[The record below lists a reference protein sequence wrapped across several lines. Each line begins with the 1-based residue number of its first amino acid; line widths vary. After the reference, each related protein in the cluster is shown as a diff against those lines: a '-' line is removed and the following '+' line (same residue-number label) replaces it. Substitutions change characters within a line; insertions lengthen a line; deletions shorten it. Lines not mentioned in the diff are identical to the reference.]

1 MCANKKERPLTTDTK
16 LDDILNFTE
25 QGKLVDFIKS
35 YAQKDAAFNNALLK
49 AFSPNRPSNN
59 KQLEPQ
65 EDYEKLIQ
73 SAFVGQ
79 PSRRS
84 GRYGYYN
91 DYDDIG
97 FDAEAVSEELD
108 ALLEKARYYIKY
120 QNIEEA
126 ILIAQKMIETIPDE
140 WDQNFDY
147 EGDVQVVYD
156 EAIDLLES
164 LLEQDLLS
172 DEQKE
177 SLFDWYEQEIKDKK
191 HADVGLNTSL
201 DSLGDYFLTGV
212 RNGFERTL
220 HIIDR
225 QIKAS
230 SDYTQEALIEK
241 KIHLLYEFNHSE
253 EADKTIVEF
262 LHLPGVRKIRL
273 QQMLEKNEY
282 LPAVNLINKGIEIAE
297 KKKHSGIINSWKE
310 DLLEVYKLL
319 GNKEKELEFTKELFV
334 KSNDSRKY
342 YKLLKS
348 ITPKADWK
356 NMLEWILKSLGDGSY
371 YGTNNLKADILIE
384 HKMWDD
390 LWNLCQKGNIS
401 DIEKHEKLLRPK
413 FDDEI
418 FKIYVA
424 YAERQAEVTDKDA
437 YKRVADTLI
446 RMKTFAR
453 GKEIVKQLVAN
464 YRQKYKRRPY
474 MMKELDRV

>member
-1 MCANKKERPLTTDTK
+1 MTTETK

-25 QGKLVDFIKS
+25 NDKLVDFIKS
-35 YAQKDAAFNNALLK
+35 YAQKDAVFNNALLET
-49 AFSPNRPSNN
+49 FSPTLQSDKIQ
-59 KQLEPQ
+59 KQQPR
-65 EDYEKLIQ
+65 EDYVKLIQ
-73 SAFVGQ
+73 DAFV
-79 PSRRS
+79 PHSSRRS
-84 GRYGYYN
+84 GRSDYYN
-91 DYDDIG
+91 DYDDFG
-97 FDAEAVSEELD
+97 FDAEAVSQQLET
-108 ALLEKARYYIKY
+108 LLEKVRYYIKY
-120 QNIEEA
+120 QNIDEA
-126 ILIAQKMIETIPDE
+126 IIIAQKMVETIPGE

-156 EAIDLLES
+156 EAIDMLEGLLKEG
-164 LLEQDLLS
+164 LLS

-177 SLFDWYEQEIKDKK
+177 SLFDWYEQEIKDNK
-191 HADVGLNTSL
+191 HEYVGLNTSL
-201 DSLGDYFLTGV
+201 DVLEDYFLLGV
-212 RNGFERTL
+212 KDGFERTL
-220 HIIDR
+220 QIIDQ
-225 QIKAS
+225 QIKTS

-241 KIHLLYEFNHSE
+241 KIHILYEFNHSE

-273 QQMLEKNEY
+273 QQLLEKKEY

-297 KKKHSGIINSWKE
+297 KKKHSGTINSWKE

-319 GNKEKELEFTKELFV
+319 GNKEKELELAKELFV

-342 YKLLKS
+342 YKLLKR

-371 YGTNNLKADILIE
+371 YGANNLKADILIE

-390 LWNLCQKGNIS
+390 LWSLCQKGNIS

-424 YAERQAEVTDKDA
+424 YAER
-437 YKRVADTLI
+437 
-446 RMKTFAR
+446 
-453 GKEIVKQLVAN
+453 
-464 YRQKYKRRPY
+464 
-474 MMKELDRV
+474 